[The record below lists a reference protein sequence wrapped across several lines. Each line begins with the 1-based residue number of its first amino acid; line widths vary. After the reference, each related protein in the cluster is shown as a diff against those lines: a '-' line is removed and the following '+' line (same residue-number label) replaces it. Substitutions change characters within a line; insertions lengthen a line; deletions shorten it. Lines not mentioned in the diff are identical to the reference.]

1 MISQERLLVLTVLFT
16 MALGVSLTLGPG
28 IDLPYGLALA
38 LLAGVSVPYLLHT
51 HPAYVFSPVRLI
63 IPAGVALAAPSI
75 ARLLA
80 NNSVVLVGVF
90 GPPTL
95 LYACIYAEYQV
106 VRPSTSGKAQIARL
120 LLTLAAYVVAL
131 AIFVLLED
139 AKARALVSAPLAAV
153 TGGLLALRLFTVEQ
167 RQEAR
172 TGLYAAV
179 IGLTMAE
186 VIWPLNYWVLSAAAG
201 AAALLM
207 VFYVVVGVTHHLL
220 ARDAS
225 WRLVVEYV
233 SVGATGALCI
243 VMASRL

>member
-1 MISQERLLVLTVLFT
+1 
-16 MALGVSLTLGPG
+16 
-28 IDLPYGLALA
+28 
-38 LLAGVSVPYLLHT
+38 
-51 HPAYVFSPVRLI
+51 
-63 IPAGVALAAPSI
+63 
-75 ARLLA
+75 
-80 NNSVVLVGVF
+80 
-90 GPPTL
+90 
-95 LYACIYAEYQV
+95 
-106 VRPSTSGKAQIARL
+106 
-120 LLTLAAYVVAL
+120 

-172 TGLYAAV
+172 TSLYAAV